1 MGALKTA
8 GKLVGLY
15 VLAYLVQ
22 VCFLIKDHVPF
33 TLQQRLAQAKWW
45 LLNPRSLMTMTED
58 EVMESYLSNTD
69 PPQIEIPVIE
79 GTWEEIKDEVM
90 SLGKDWPRAPASA
103 GGPVS
108 RRAAG
113 DDERD
118 SIAAFLGSCS

>member
-1 MGALKTA
+1 MGVLKTA

-69 PPQIEIPVIE
+69 PP
-79 GTWEEIKDEVM
+79 
-90 SLGKDWPRAPASA
+90 
-103 GGPVS
+103 
-108 RRAAG
+108 
-113 DDERD
+113 
-118 SIAAFLGSCS
+118 